1 MGLDTSQLPEGGGG
15 HIVAREGENSQFPGL
30 GWEETFL
37 QCPGLG
43 GEETFL
49 QLPVLGWG
57 ETFLQCPVLGGEET
71 FLQLPNL
78 ESWAKNFQSISIF
91 LRV

>member
-43 GEETFL
+43 
-49 QLPVLGWG
+49 V
-57 ETFLQCPVLGGEET
+57 EET

-78 ESWAKNFQSISIF
+78 ES
-91 LRV
+91 